1 MIIVTAEG
9 IVFDLKDLCSNSWEW
24 CVYSHILNVDF
35 LTMICDQILTEEVIV
50 VVVSRPVI

>member
-1 MIIVTAEG
+1 M
-9 IVFDLKDLCSNSWEW
+9 
-24 CVYSHILNVDF
+24 YSHILNVDF